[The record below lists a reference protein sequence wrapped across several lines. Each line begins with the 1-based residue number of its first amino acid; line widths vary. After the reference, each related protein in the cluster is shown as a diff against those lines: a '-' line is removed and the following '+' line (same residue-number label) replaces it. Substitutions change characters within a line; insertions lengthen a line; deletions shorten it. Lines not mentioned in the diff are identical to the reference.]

1 MKNMKVATRLTLS
14 FIALFAVGLLLI
26 FAFVYYELVMEPVSR
41 EHPKEP
47 VWITVTELVAEASL
61 PLALLAFSG
70 WWLARRALRPVEELA
85 AAADRIHEGNLKEPI
100 VMPGSGAEFERLALV
115 FNAMTARLD
124 ASFQRV
130 RQFTLYASH
139 ELKTPLSILRAEFE
153 RLVDDASRSEAD
165 RQLFARHLDEM
176 ERLAQMVDGLTFLTK
191 ADAQLVSL
199 TLEPVALK
207 PLMLSAAEDME
218 VLGAEQH
225 IDVML
230 EHCDDVTLVGD
241 RHRLRQLLVILCD
254 NAVKYNRPH
263 GTVQIRLDQTG
274 EGIQLSIRNSGPGIP
289 AAEQGRVFERFYR
302 GSSVKS
308 DSIEG
313 CGLGLSIAQWI
324 VHAHGGNINFTSG
337 PENTLFTV
345 TFPLRQDA

>member
-1 MKNMKVATRLTLS
+1 MKVATRLAWS

-26 FAFVYYELVMEPVSR
+26 SAFVYYELVLEPVNKT
-41 EHPKEP
+41 HVQEP
-47 VWITVTELVAEASL
+47 IWITVIELVAEASI
-61 PLALLAFSG
+61 PLALLALSG
-70 WWLARRALRPVEELA
+70 WWLARRALYPVEELA

-100 VMPGSGAEFERLALV
+100 VMRGSGAEFERLALV

-165 RQLFARHLDEM
+165 RHLFARHLDEM

-191 ADAQLVSL
+191 ADAQLVPL
-199 TLEPVALK
+199 TRERVALK
-207 PLMLSAAEDME
+207 PLMMSAAEDME
-218 VLGAEQH
+218 VLGTEQK
-225 IDVML
+225 IAVML
-230 EHCDDVTLVGD
+230 ERCDDVTMDGD

-254 NAVKYNRPH
+254 NAVKYNRPQ
-263 GTVQIRLDQTG
+263 GTVQMRLEQTS
-274 EGIQLSIRNSGPGIP
+274 EDILLSIRNSGPGIP
-289 AAEQGRVFERFYR
+289 AREQSRVFDRFYR

-324 VHAHGGNINFTSG
+324 VHAHGGTLNFTSE
-337 PENTLFTV
+337 PENTWFTV
-345 TFPLRQDA
+345 SFPLKQLA

>member
-1 MKNMKVATRLTLS
+1 MKHMKVVTRLTLS
-14 FIALFAVGLLLI
+14 FLALFVVGLLLI
-26 FAFVYYELVMEPVSR
+26 FAFVYYELVMEPVGKLY
-41 EHPKEP
+41 HKEP
-47 VWITVTELVAEASL
+47 ALVTVRELVTEASI

-85 AAADRIHEGNLKEPI
+85 AAADRIHEGNLSEPI

-153 RLVDDASRSEAD
+153 RLVDDTSRSEAD

-191 ADAQLVSL
+191 ADAQLVPL
-199 TLEPVALK
+199 TREPVALK
-207 PLMLSAAEDME
+207 QLMLSAAEDME

-225 IDVML
+225 IEVAL
-230 EHCDDVTLVGD
+230 EHCDDVILLGD

-254 NAVKYNRPH
+254 NAIKYNRPQ
-263 GTVQIRLDQTG
+263 GTVQMRLEQSG
-274 EGIQLSIRNSGPGIP
+274 EDVLLSIRNTGPGIP
-289 AAEQGRVFERFYR
+289 AEEQARVFERFYR
-302 GSSVKS
+302 GSSAKS

-313 CGLGLSIAQWI
+313 CGLGLSMAQWI
-324 VHAHGGNINFTSG
+324 AQAHGGQIGFTSE
-337 PENTLFTV
+337 PENTQFTV
-345 TFPLRQDA
+345 SFPFKRDA